1 MKVTGRI
8 EETRIEVKRAR
19 ESGGIVGLVPTMGA
33 LHEAHLSL
41 VRRVVEDGCFTVVSI
56 YVNPSQFGPAEDF
69 DKYPRSLEKDLA
81 LCEKEGVG
89 LVFTPSNDVMYAGE
103 HRTWVNV
110 EELTAGLCGALRPGH
125 FRGVATIVT
134 KLFSVVLPDAAYFGR
149 KDFQQLKVI
158 ERMTADLNL
167 PVKIVGCPTLRDD
180 DGIAMSSRNAYLSE
194 QERERAKVIPR
205 TWSRLSSRWQAG
217 ERSARG
223 LMAGLR
229 EELERSV
236 DTVEYFG
243 LYHPETLRELPDE
256 GFPDVRPVAA
266 LAVRVGKTRLIDNFQ
281 PGVDLIKISS

>member
-1 MKVTGRI
+1 MKVTGQI
-8 EETRIEVKRAR
+8 EEIRSEVKHARA
-19 ESGGIVGLVPTMGA
+19 SGRVVGLVPTMGA

-41 VRRVVEDGCFTVVSI
+41 VRRAAADGCFTVVSI
-56 YVNPSQFGPAEDF
+56 YVNSSQFGPTEDF
-69 DKYPRSLEKDLA
+69 DKYPRPLEKDLA

-89 LVFTPSNDVMYAGE
+89 LVFTPSSEVMYPEGY
-103 HRTWVNV
+103 RTWVEV
-110 EELTAGLCGALRPGH
+110 EDITAGLCGAFRPGH

-134 KLFSVVLPDAAYFGR
+134 KLLAIILPDAAYFGR

-167 PVKIVGCPTLRDD
+167 PVRIVGCPTLRDD

-205 TWSRLSSRWQAG
+205 IWSRLSSRWEAG
-217 ERSARG
+217 ERSAQG

-229 EELERSV
+229 EELERRV
-236 DTVEYFG
+236 DTIEYFG
-243 LYHPETLRELPDE
+243 LYHPEMLKELAEESLPVE
-256 GFPDVRPVAA
+256 NPVAA

-281 PGVDLIKISS
+281 PGVDTIKNYT

>member
-1 MKVTGRI
+1 MIVTARI
-8 EETRIEVKRAR
+8 EETRHELKRAR
-19 ESGGIVGLVPTMGA
+19 ASGGIVGLVPTMGA

-41 VRRVVEDGCFTVVSI
+41 VRRAVADGCFTVASI

-69 DKYPRSLEKDLA
+69 DKYPRPLEKDLA

-89 LVFTPSNDVMYAGE
+89 LVFTPSSEDMYPGG

-134 KLFSVVLPDAAYFGR
+134 KLFAVVLPDAAYFGR

-167 PVKIVGCPTLRDD
+167 PVRIVGCPTLRDD
-180 DGIAMSSRNAYLSE
+180 DGIAMSSRNAYLSV
-194 QERERAKVIPR
+194 QERERARVIPR
-205 TWSRLSSRWQAG
+205 ILSRLSSRWQAG
-217 ERSARG
+217 ERSAQG
-223 LMAGLR
+223 LLAGLR
-229 EELERSV
+229 EELERRV
-236 DTVEYFG
+236 DTIEYFG
-243 LYHPETLRELPDE
+243 LYHPETLRELADE
-256 GFPDVRPVAA
+256 GSTGIHPVAA

-281 PGVDLIKISS
+281 PGVDTIKNYT